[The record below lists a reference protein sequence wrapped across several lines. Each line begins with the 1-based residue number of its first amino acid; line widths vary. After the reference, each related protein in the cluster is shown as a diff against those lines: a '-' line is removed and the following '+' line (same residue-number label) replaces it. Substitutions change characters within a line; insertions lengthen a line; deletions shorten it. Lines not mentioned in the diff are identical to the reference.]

1 MGYPNITRAQEKADR
16 EGLVTTMRESEV
28 VDLLM
33 DHMIPKLTTEQRRLK
48 VIDDWYH
55 WTQDDPPLPRNA
67 SVEHKRLLQLSKTP
81 WLNLVVSTVGQAMV
95 VSGYRTTGD
104 SNPDAVWRI
113 WNANRMN
120 GAQSRIHRATLE
132 FGYSY
137 TVVKPGVSPLY
148 GPMPVI
154 TGVSPEHMLAVY
166 NDPINDE
173 WPLYAL
179 QVSGSGERA
188 VYHLYDE
195 SLEHIV
201 RRENGRLVYSHT
213 LEHNVGVVPVVR
225 YINQMDLDGQIIGE
239 VEPFIGVASRI
250 NKTAYDRLLTQHYN
264 SWKVRTVAGLGDF
277 AQDQG
282 EANEK
287 KMQLRQDDILVAED
301 HDTKF
306 GTLDETPLDGF
317 IGAERADI
325 ETLAAVSQTPSH
337 SLTGQMVNLSAE
349 ALAAARAPLTQK
361 IAERQNTIGEGHNQT
376 LRLAS
381 HIAGDSESAQD
392 MSGGVTWQDMEV
404 RSMSQAVDALGK
416 ASQMLGIPPSGL
428 WSRIPGVTSTDVEEW
443 TAKYEELDPLR
454 SLSVTLD
461 QADDGFTSN

>member
-1 MGYPNITRAQEKADR
+1 MVHQNITRTQEEANR
-16 EGLVTTMRESEV
+16 EGLVIQMRESDV
-28 VDLLM
+28 VDLLG
-33 DHMIPKLTTEQRRLK
+33 DHMIPTLTTEQERLK
-48 VIDDWYH
+48 VIDNWYH
-55 WTQDDPPLPRNA
+55 WTQDDPPLPRKA
-67 SVEHKRLLQLSKTP
+67 SEEHKRLLQLSKTP
-81 WLNLVVSTVGQAMV
+81 WLNLVVSTIAQAMV
-95 VSGYRTTGD
+95 VSGYRTTGE
-104 SNPDAVWRI
+104 SNADAVWRI
-113 WNANRMN
+113 WNANRLN
-120 GAQSRIHRATLE
+120 GGQSRIHRATLE

-137 TVVKPGVSPLY
+137 ATVKPGFSPIY
-148 GPMPVI
+148 GAIPVI
-154 TGVSPEHMLAVY
+154 NGVSPEHMLAVY
-166 NDPINDE
+166 SDPVNDE

-179 QVSGSGERA
+179 QVTGTGNNT
-188 VYHLYDE
+188 VFHLYDE
-195 SLEHIV
+195 ALEHIV
-201 RRENGRLVYSHT
+201 RRVDGKLTYSHT

-250 NKTAYDRLLTQHYN
+250 NKTAYDRLLTQHFN

-282 EANEK
+282 EADQK
-287 KMQLRQDDILVAED
+287 KMQLRQDDVLVAED
-301 HDTKF
+301 PDTKF

-361 IAERQNTIGEGHNQT
+361 IAERQNTIGEGHNQV
-376 LRLAS
+376 LRLAA
-381 HIAGDSESAQD
+381 HVAGDTTSAQD
-392 MSGGVTWQDMEV
+392 MSAGVTWQDMEV

-428 WSRIPGVTSTDVEEW
+428 WSRIPGVTSTDIEAW
-443 TAKYEELDPLR
+443 KTISDDLDPLR
-454 SLSVTLD
+454 SLGATLE
-461 QADDGFTSN
+461 QANDNGALN

>member
-1 MGYPNITRAQEKADR
+1 MG
-16 EGLVTTMRESEV
+16 ESDV
-28 VDLLM
+28 VDLLR
-33 DHMIPKLTTEQRRLK
+33 DLVIPKMTTEQTRLEE
-48 VIDDWYH
+48 IDRWYH

-67 SVEHKRLLQLSKTP
+67 SQEHKRLVQLAKTP
-81 WLNLVVSTVGQAMV
+81 WLNLVVSTIAQAMV
-95 VSGYRTTGD
+95 VSGYRTTGTSDPD
-104 SNPDAVWRI
+104 SVWKT

-137 TVVKPGVSPLY
+137 ALVKPGISPLY

-154 TGVSPEHMLAVY
+154 TGVSPEHMYALY
-166 NDPINDE
+166 EDPVNDE
-173 WPLYAL
+173 WPIYATH
-179 QVSGSGERA
+179 VFGSGSNKTYR
-188 VYHLYDE
+188 VYDDN
-195 SLEHIV
+195 LEHVVKMVDGQMTYI
-201 RRENGRLVYSHT
+201 ET
-213 LEHNVGVVPVVR
+213 LEHGTGVVPVVR

-250 NKTAYDRLLTQHYN
+250 NKTAYDRLLTQHFN

-282 EANEK
+282 EANDK
-287 KMQLRQDDILVAED
+287 KMQLRQDDVLVAED
-301 HDTKF
+301 ADTKF

-317 IGAERADI
+317 IGAERADV

-361 IAERQNTIGEGHNQT
+361 IAERQNTIGEGHNQV
-376 LRLAS
+376 LRLAA
-381 HIAGDSESAQD
+381 HIAGDTESAQD
-392 MSGGVTWQDMEV
+392 MSAGVTWQDMEV

-416 ASQMLGIPPSGL
+416 ASQMLGIPPAGL
-428 WSRIPGVTSTDVEEW
+428 WSRIPGVTKTDVEEW
-443 TAKYEELDPLR
+443 TELNTELDPLR
-454 SLSVTLD
+454 SLGATLD
-461 QADDGFTSN
+461 QADGNY

>member
-1 MGYPNITRAQEKADR
+1 MGHTYSTRAQEEAHR
-16 EGLVTTMRESEV
+16 EGLVTNMHSSEV
-28 VDLLM
+28 VDLLGDYM
-33 DHMIPKLTTEQRRLK
+33 LPRLTTEQARLK
-48 VIDDWYH
+48 VIDNWYH
-55 WTQDDPPLPRNA
+55 WTQDDPPLPRKA
-67 SVEHKRLLQLSKTP
+67 SEEHKRLVQLAKTP
-81 WLNLVVSTVGQAMV
+81 WLNLVVSTIAQAMT
-95 VSGYRTTGD
+95 VSGYRTTGTSD
-104 SNPDAVWRI
+104 PDKTWRI

-137 TVVKPGVSPLY
+137 ALVKPGISPLY

-166 NDPINDE
+166 EDPVNDE
-173 WPLYAL
+173 WPLYAV
-179 QVSGSGERA
+179 QVVGSGENKTYRVFDA
-188 VYHLYDE
+188 N
-195 SLEHIV
+195 LEHVVKTI
-201 RRENGRLVYSHT
+201 NGRMTYVET
-213 LEHNVGVVPVVR
+213 LEHGVGVVPIVR

-250 NKTAYDRLLTQHYN
+250 NKTAYDRLLTQHFN

-277 AQDQG
+277 AQEQG
-282 EANEK
+282 EADEK
-287 KMQLRQDDILVAED
+287 KMQLRQDDVLVAED
-301 HDTKF
+301 PDTKF
-306 GTLDETPLDGF
+306 GVLDETPLDGF

-361 IAERQNTIGEGHNQT
+361 IAERQNTIGEGHNQV
-376 LRLAS
+376 LRLAAHLS
-381 HIAGDSESAQD
+381 GDADAAQD
-392 MSGGVTWQDMEV
+392 MSAGVTWQDMEV

-428 WSRIPGVTSTDVEEW
+428 WSRIPGVTNTDVEEW
-443 TAKYEELDPLR
+443 IGLNEELDPLR
-454 SLSVTLD
+454 SLGATLD
-461 QADDGFTSN
+461 QADDRFTGN